1 MPGRIAVAYL
11 REDRV
16 GPYLAALEACG
27 LEPARAARITPALER
42 DDALARLEASSGLL
56 LTGGADLQ
64 PALYGEVPDPAAG
77 LDEPVPE
84 RDRLEWE
91 LLARARDLRLPV
103 FGICRGHQMV
113 NVFLGGA
120 LHQDIELATGLGGHV
135 CYADRGFALD
145 HLAHPVLATAA
156 AHPFARAL
164 AAWGKPLPVNSRHHQ
179 AVRRPGT
186 GMVVTATAPDG
197 LVEATALDDP
207 DWWVRTVQWHPENL
221 VGDPAQRRL
230 FLDFLA
236 AAALRAGAAAARM
249 VG

>member
-1 MPGRIAVAYL
+1 MPGRVAVAYL

-27 LEPARAARITPALER
+27 LEAARALRITPALGGGA
-42 DDALARLEASSGLL
+42 ALAALDEVSGLL

-64 PALYGEVPDPAAG
+64 PALYGEAPDPAAE

-84 RDRLEWE
+84 RDRLEWD
-91 LLARARDLRLPV
+91 LLARARDSRLPV

-120 LHQDIELATGLGGHV
+120 LHQDVERATGLGGHV
-135 CYADRGFALD
+135 CYADRGYPLD
-145 HLAHPVLATAA
+145 HIAHAVLATAA
-156 AHPFARAL
+156 DHPFAHRL

-179 AVRRPGT
+179 AVSRPGI

-197 LVEATALDDP
+197 LIEATALDDP

-221 VGDPAQRRL
+221 VADPAQRGL

-236 AAALRAGAAAARM
+236 AAARHAEAVPRVGA
-249 VG
+249 